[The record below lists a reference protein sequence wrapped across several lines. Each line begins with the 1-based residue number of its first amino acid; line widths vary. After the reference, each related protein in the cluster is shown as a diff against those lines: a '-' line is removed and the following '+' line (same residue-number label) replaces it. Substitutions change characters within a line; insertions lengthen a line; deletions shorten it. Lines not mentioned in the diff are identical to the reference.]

1 MPKYPETHA
10 ERLWQE
16 MLQER
21 GEKDLTKPKKFL
33 TSTPKTVENI
43 GGFEPTL
50 QRKYK
55 QLMEDEQRK
64 LEEAWAEKQRQLQTQ
79 RSSAAN
85 AQIDRVT
92 QQLADA
98 QQKIK
103 IIMSKIKQRQ
113 ASQAQ
118 QLLDDADKQKFQE
131 VKNKLKEAG
140 LTQELAQ
147 VEALENMAEGRFS
160 E

>member
-1 MPKYPETHA
+1 
-10 ERLWQE
+10 
-16 MLQER
+16 
-21 GEKDLTKPKKFL
+21 
-33 TSTPKTVENI
+33 
-43 GGFEPTL
+43 
-50 QRKYK
+50 
-55 QLMEDEQRK
+55 
-64 LEEAWAEKQRQLQTQ
+64 
-79 RSSAAN
+79 
-85 AQIDRVT
+85 
-92 QQLADA
+92 
-98 QQKIK
+98 
-103 IIMSKIKQRQ
+103 MSKIKQRQ